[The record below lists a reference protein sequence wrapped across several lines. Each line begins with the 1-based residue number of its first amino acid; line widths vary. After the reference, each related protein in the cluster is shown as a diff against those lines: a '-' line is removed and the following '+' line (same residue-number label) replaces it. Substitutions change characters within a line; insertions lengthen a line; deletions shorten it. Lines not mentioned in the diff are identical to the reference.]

1 MSVTTDILSEKT
13 KENSKILSIGFF
25 VFSII
30 AVFGADAFAQSIND
44 DLKPKQS
51 VAKTKPAAK
60 KNIKSNKKPSN
71 RNDAKSKVV
80 RTASVSRMQQS
91 NYAASETTDQIINRF
106 MNFQQSAGVTDR
118 DWKSVVA
125 QTSKTLRTNPN
136 HSIAKAQSFIAQG
149 QLAYNK
155 RDFAEAI
162 NQFKSALQIL
172 PSSSLPHYSLGR
184 AYLANGQAEA
194 AERSFK
200 EAINQNENFA
210 LAYKGLGDAF
220 NARGEKKTAVKY
232 FRKATEISVKDGN
245 MAP

>member
-1 MSVTTDILSEKT
+1 MNASAKFLTKKIELILK
-13 KENSKILSIGFF
+13 LSATALPAI
-25 VFSII
+25 VLL
-30 AVFGADAFAQSIND
+30 GATAFAQQSIND
-44 DLKPKQS
+44 DLKPKTT
-51 VAKTKPAAK
+51 AKVKASTKTPSKTQK
-60 KNIKSNKKPSN
+60 K
-71 RNDAKSKVV
+71 
-80 RTASVSRMQQS
+80 TASTRRVKKT
-91 NYAASETTDQIINRF
+91 NYTRNAATVGTTKFNSANTETPDQIINRF

-125 QTSKTLRTNPN
+125 QTTKTLKTNPN
-136 HSIAKAQSFIAQG
+136 HSVAKAQSFIAQG

-155 RDFAEAI
+155 RNFAEAI
-162 NQFKSALQIL
+162 NQFKAALQIL
-172 PSSSLPHYSLGR
+172 PASSLPHYSLGR

-200 EAINQNENFA
+200 EAISQNENFA
-210 LAYKGLGDAF
+210 LAYKGLGDSF